1 MLCHIQNNPCKK
13 LPKLLNIAKVSK
25 IHQILSH
32 YKNVT
37 HLERKHL
44 LLFLFL
50 LLLNYSTALSALSR
64 LRTLNS
70 VSSREMPLNVLRRT
84 SERVKIS
91 PASTMWTFF
100 HSHYYFVSTFCL
112 FLPEK
117 EHPHTHFPSLA
128 PYLSP
133 TTSLSGFFTYSLRYS
148 ISDSNTHYPLSL
160 SLSLLLNCIHSL
172 LLPNYMCTHSLSLS
186 R

>member
-64 LRTLNS
+64 LRTLNG
-70 VSSREMPLNVLRRT
+70 VSSRKMPLNVLRRT

-100 HSHYYFVSTFCL
+100 T
-112 FLPEK
+112 
-117 EHPHTHFPSLA
+117 
-128 PYLSP
+128 P
-133 TTSLSGFFTYSLRYS
+133 TTTSSPLFASFCPKRS
-148 ISDSNTHYPLSL
+148 IPTHTFPLSL
-160 SLSLLLNCIHSL
+160 PTSHPQPLCQVSLLTLSGIAL
-172 LLPNYMCTHSLSLS
+172 VTPTHITLSHYPS
-186 R
+186 PSY